1 MAGVWD
7 LVPGRSATE
16 ALCLLAMHHVEAH
29 PDDDPL
35 VAEVRRL
42 RAENARLDAIL
53 WALNEH
59 TPTIVDDEFG
69 FRLLGRGCEHP
80 SLTGDRCDACGW
92 TQAWEAQP

>member
-1 MAGVWD
+1 MGDLDLDAIEAAGHRGA
-7 LVPGRSATE
+7 VPSQRVT
-16 ALCLLAMHHVEAH
+16 LA
-29 PDDDPL
+29 L

-92 TQAWEAQP
+92 TQAWEADRG